1 MLFMKLAWLTDTG
14 NDGARR
20 CGSSRRGLQG
30 KAGLKETSCPG
41 AENQL
46 QGAIIVRESS
56 NVDGVAPALRLLG
69 MQVAETMPV
78 RTQ

>member
-14 NDGARR
+14 NDGARH
-20 CGSSRRGLQG
+20 CGSSRQGLQG
-30 KAGLKETSCPG
+30 KAGLKEYSCPG

-56 NVDGVAPALRLLG
+56 NVDGAAAGLYLLA
-69 MQVAETMPV
+69 MQLTESMPV
-78 RTQ
+78 GTK